1 MNFNNIFG
9 KIIPSYNDKIKEI
22 PIIIIYN
29 NKYFLLT
36 FLKLMFFPLNN
47 DKIKLQDIDKEN
59 NNIIL
64 YITIYIK
71 PDGIKYRVEAL

>member
-36 FLKLMFFPLNN
+36 FLKLIFLPLNS
-47 DKIKLQDIDKEN
+47 DKIKLPDIDKEN
-59 NNIIL
+59 KSIML
-64 YITIYIK
+64 YIIMYIK
-71 PDGIKYRVEAL
+71 PVGIKYKVDAL